1 MSKASSDSLLLRLAR
16 RMLPQQTRAA
26 VVEAQRKYG
35 LQWPRTGTVRFGDL
49 RRTAPISRIF
59 GMDRGR
65 AIDRYYI
72 EKFLEANAGRIR
84 GRALELGDAT
94 YIKRYGTGVTKIDV
108 LHVVEGNPDAT
119 IIADLTNA
127 DHIPSDAFDCIIF
140 TQALQMI
147 YDMKAAMATLYRILK
162 PGGAILMTTHGT
174 SKIARRLGRDDWGE
188 YWRLT
193 AQGVNALVMDA
204 APGAALTIK
213 SYGNVL
219 SASAFL
225 YGLSA
230 EDLKASE
237 LDVDDDDFEVILS
250 AVIQK
255 PIGDAL
261 SPNGA

>member
-1 MSKASSDSLLLRLAR
+1 MSKASSDSLVLRLAR
-16 RMLPQQTRAA
+16 KILPQETRAA
-26 VVEAQRKYG
+26 VVEAQRKFG
-35 LQWPRTGTVRFGDL
+35 LQWPRTGKVNFGDL
-49 RRTAPISRIF
+49 RRLKPISRIF

-65 AIDRYYI
+65 PIDRYYI
-72 EKFLEANAGRIR
+72 EKFLADNADEIR

-94 YIKRYGTGVTKIDV
+94 YIKRFGTGVTKIDV
-108 LHVVEGNPDAT
+108 LHVVAGNPEAT

-147 YDMKAAMATLYRILK
+147 YDMKAAMATLYRITK

-193 AQGVNALVMDA
+193 AQGVTALVNDA
-204 APGAALTIK
+204 APGAELTLK

-225 YGLSA
+225 FGLA
-230 EDLKASE
+230 VEDLKAHE
-237 LDVDDDDFEVILS
+237 LEDDDEDFEVILG
-250 AVIQK
+250 AKIRK
-255 PIGDAL
+255 PVSL
-261 SPNGA
+261 Q

>member
-1 MSKASSDSLLLRLAR
+1 MLKIAR
-16 RMLPQQTRAA
+16 RLLPQSARSKI
-26 VVEAQRKYG
+26 VEAQRRYG
-35 LQWPRTGTVRFGDL
+35 LQWPRTGGVDLGDL
-49 RRTAPISRIF
+49 RRLSPVSPIF

-65 AIDRYYI
+65 PIDRYYI
-72 EKFLEANAGRIR
+72 EAFLKSRSADIR

-94 YIKRYGTGVTKIDV
+94 YINRFGSGVTKVDV

-127 DHIPSDAFDCIIF
+127 EHIPSGAFDCIIF

-147 YDMKAAMATLYRILK
+147 YDMKAAMRTLYRVTK

-193 AQGVNALVMDA
+193 AQGVEALVRDV
-204 APGAALTIK
+204 APSAELEVR

-219 SASAFL
+219 AAAAFL

-230 EDLKASE
+230 EDLEARE
-237 LDVDDDDFEVILS
+237 LDAVDEDFEVILG
-250 AVIQK
+250 ARIRK
-255 PIGDAL
+255 PLDL
-261 SPNGA
+261 P